1 MRIYIRQLQ
10 QKVSPRPGANPL
22 MMLFSW
28 LVMGLLLIVGLF
40 LGLVFLLVGWILLL
54 PLMWKRRRELKS
66 MWQFGRAAKQAQQQA
81 RQQQEATRQQQRNSS
96 DSNVIDG
103 EYRVKDD

>member
-10 QKVSPRPGANPL
+10 QKVGPRPGANPL
-22 MMLFSW
+22 MMLLSW
-28 LVMGLLLIVGLF
+28 LVMGLLLMVGLF

-81 RQQQEATRQQQRNSS
+81 RQQQDAAQQQQRNRQDSS
-96 DSNVIDG
+96 VIDG

>member
-22 MMLFSW
+22 MMLLSW

-81 RQQQEATRQQQRNSS
+81 RQQQETTQQQQRNSR
-96 DSNVIDG
+96 DANVIDG

>member
-10 QKVSPRPGANPL
+10 QKVGPRPGANPF
-22 MMLFSW
+22 MMVLSW
-28 LVMGLLLIVGLF
+28 LVMGLLLLVGLF
-40 LGLVFLLVGWILLL
+40 LGLVFLLVGWILML
-54 PLMWKRRRELKS
+54 PLMWKKRRELKS

-81 RQQQEATRQQQRNSS
+81 QQQQQATQQQRRDRHDNS
-96 DSNVIDG
+96 VIDG